1 MSIPEP
7 PEGTKAAGRKLWESI
22 LAEYELEQHELRLLV
37 EMVRVTDQLDE
48 LDAIVRRDGLM
59 VPGANGVDRVHPGAV
74 EARQARICLARLS
87 AAMRLPAGDAEGDL
101 QKGARRPQRRST
113 RGVYHLGGM
122 IA

>member
-1 MSIPEP
+1 MTIPNP

-22 LAEYELEQHELRLLV
+22 LTEYDLEEHELRLLV

-74 EARQARICLARLS
+74 EARQARICLARL
-87 AAMRLPAGDAEGDL
+87 AASLRLPAGAEGDE
-101 QKGARRPQRRST
+101 QRGARRPQRRAGV
-113 RGVYHLGGM
+113 RGVYLGGM